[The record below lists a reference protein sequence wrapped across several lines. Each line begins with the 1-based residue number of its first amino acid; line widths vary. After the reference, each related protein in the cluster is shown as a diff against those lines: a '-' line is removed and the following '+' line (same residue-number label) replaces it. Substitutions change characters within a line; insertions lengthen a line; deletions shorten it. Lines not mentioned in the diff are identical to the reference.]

1 MSDADLSAPR
11 STRMGVFVLVAL
23 LHVAALL
30 GLLRAFAPDF
40 TASAVATVASALSV
54 TVVTLPPS
62 PSPSPEKARKPAGA
76 AADAGKKAVPRE
88 VVAVKPRVVLTK
100 AAAPPVKSTGS
111 ADTSG
116 ARDTGQG
123 TGAGGQ
129 GSGTGNGSGGQGSG
143 GGVVT
148 KPVKIAGDINAARD
162 YPRAG
167 AEARRD
173 DYVVVY
179 VTVGTDG
186 RARGC
191 RVVRA
196 SRDPAADALTCR
208 FAEERFRFRPATD
221 SAGNPVAATYGWKQ
235 RWFN

>member
-1 MSDADLSAPR
+1 MSQADLSAPR
-11 STRMGVFVLVAL
+11 RTRVGVFVLVAF

-40 TASAVATVASALSV
+40 TASAVEAVTSGFTV
-54 TVVTLPPS
+54 TITTPPPS
-62 PSPSPEKARKPAGA
+62 PSPSPAKAPKPAGTA
-76 AADAGKKAVPRE
+76 AEAGKKAIPRE
-88 VVAVKPRVVLTK
+88 VVAVKPRAVLTK
-100 AAAPPVKSTGS
+100 APAPPAKGTGS

-116 ARDTGQG
+116 ARD
-123 TGAGGQ
+123 A
-129 GSGTGNGSGGQGSG
+129 GQGSG
-143 GGVVT
+143 GGGQGQGTGSGNGGAGSGGGAVT
-148 KPVKIAGDINAARD
+148 RPVKIAGDISAARD

-173 DYVVVY
+173 DYVIIHM
-179 VTVGTDG
+179 TVGTDG

-208 FAEERFRFRPATD
+208 FAEERFRFRPGTD
-221 SAGNPVAATYGWKQ
+221 SAGNPVTATYGWKQ